1 MEGESFYR
9 IRAVSEDG
17 SVQYSRVVRVA
28 GIGQVSDMVVFLN
41 PARADQVS
49 LWMTK
54 KQAGMY
60 NIKIINAK
68 SQQVS
73 NQMINFT
80 GGTGKVKKMDALLAT
95 GLYRIDVTGPGAEKP
110 F

>member
-1 MEGESFYR
+1 M
-9 IRAVSEDG
+9 
-17 SVQYSRVVRVA
+17 QYSRVVRVA
-28 GIGQVSDMVVFLN
+28 GIGQVSDMVVFPN
-41 PARADQVS
+41 PARTDQVS

-68 SQQVS
+68 GQQVS

-80 GGTGKVKKMDALLAT
+80 GGTVRSNENGRII
-95 GLYRIDVTGPGAEKP
+95 GSRLYRIDVTGPGAEKP

>member
-1 MEGESFYR
+1 MEGRASKGSG
-9 IRAVSEDG
+9 AVSEDG

-28 GIGQVSDMVVFLN
+28 GISRVSDMVVFPN

-68 SQQVS
+68 AS
-73 NQMINFT
+73 
-80 GGTGKVKKMDALLAT
+80 
-95 GLYRIDVTGPGAEKP
+95 R
-110 F
+110 